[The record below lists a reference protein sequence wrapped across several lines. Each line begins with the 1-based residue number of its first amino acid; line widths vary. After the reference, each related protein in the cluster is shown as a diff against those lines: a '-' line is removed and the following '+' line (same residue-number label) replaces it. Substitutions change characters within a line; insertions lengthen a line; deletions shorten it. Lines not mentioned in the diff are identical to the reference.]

1 MKNILIVEDNFSV
14 AETLVRALQR
24 EYGPEVGVYT
34 SRTGENAL
42 KMIYSKPFDLLI
54 TDWQLPGIS
63 GLQLILKIRPVFPQ
77 LKIIFIT
84 AYPSD
89 QIEAKV
95 QELAD
100 VYLPKPFRT
109 PVLIEHVHNLFG
121 QETATWRDE
130 VVEPSHNLGYYASL

>member
-24 EYGPEVGVYT
+24 EYGPEVGVFT

-42 KMIYSKPFDLLI
+42 KMIHSKSFDLLI

-77 LKIIFIT
+77 LKIVFIT

-89 QIEAKV
+89 QIETKV

-100 VYLPKPFRT
+100 VYLPKPFRP
-109 PVLIEHVHNLFG
+109 PVLIEHIHRLFN
-121 QETATWRDE
+121 ETVPNRHEDALETPQN
-130 VVEPSHNLGYYASL
+130 VSYFASI